1 MEDLFAKTLA
11 SRRQFLEQLAGKKE
25 AALAEAP
32 AGRLRCST
40 KDGVVQ
46 YYQVTS
52 ADDPAGKY
60 ISAGNIDLRKA
71 LAQKTYDKTVLRNA
85 KEELKLVRK
94 LEKLREQYRPER
106 VYDEINPIRKDLI
119 TPILLTDEQFVKQ
132 WLEIPYQK
140 PGFQEEA
147 PEFYSGKG
155 ERMRSKTEVFIAD
168 KLDYLGIPYRYEQP
182 LYLMGWGWIYP
193 DFRVLN
199 VRLRKEMI
207 WEHFGKM
214 DDEEYSRKNLR
225 KLDYYQRNGWFPG
238 ENFIMTMETKAKPLS
253 NLEIERIARH
263 YLL

>member
-60 ISAGNIDLRKA
+60 ISAGNVDLRKA

-85 KEELKLVRK
+85 KEELKLVQK
-94 LEKLREQYRPER
+94 LEKLRKQYRPESIF
-106 VYDEINPIRKDLI
+106 DEINPIRKELI

-132 WLEIPYQK
+132 W
-140 PGFQEEA
+140 
-147 PEFYSGKG
+147 
-155 ERMRSKTEVFIAD
+155 
-168 KLDYLGIPYRYEQP
+168 LGIPYRYEQP

-238 ENFIMTMETKAKPLS
+238 ENFIMTMETKAKPIS